1 MLHYNTI
8 NSATLELLRQLQ
20 AIPAFSKL
28 RLVGGT
34 SLALQI
40 GHRTSIDLDLFGYL
54 DADEFV
60 VTNALNKIGDVTIL
74 KRSENIN
81 IYIINGIK
89 VDIVNYPY
97 SWLLDTLVEDNLKLA
112 RIEDIAAMKL
122 AAITNRGTKKDF
134 IDLFFLLKQYS
145 LAELLKFYNKK
156 YADGTI
162 FLVIRS
168 LSYFDDADTEAMPNM
183 STPINWQEVKDH
195 IGHLLSSYQKN
206 SQQP

>member
-8 NSATLELLRQLQ
+8 NSATLELLKQLQ
-20 AIPAFSKL
+20 AIPELSNL

-40 GHRTSIDLDLFGYL
+40 GHRKSIDLDLFGEVKG
-54 DADEFV
+54 DEFAII
-60 VTNALNKIGDVTIL
+60 NALNKIGKITVL
-74 KRSENIN
+74 KKSENIN
-81 IYIINGIK
+81 IYTINGIK

-97 SWLLDTLVEDNLKLA
+97 SWLLETLAEDNLKLA
-112 RIEDIAAMKL
+112 KIEDIAAMKL

-134 IDLFFLLKQYS
+134 IDLFFLLKQYT
-145 LAELLKFYNKK
+145 LEELLEFYNKK

-168 LSYFDDADTEAMPNM
+168 LSYFDDADNEAMPDM
-183 STPINWQEVKDH
+183 CTVIDWIKVKNH
-195 IGHLLSSYQKN
+195 IRHLLNNYLKTTGQY
-206 SQQP
+206 

>member
-8 NSATLELLRQLQ
+8 DSATLELLKQLQ
-20 AIPAFSKL
+20 AIPAFTHL

-40 GHRTSIDLDLFGYL
+40 GHRTSIDLDLFGCVGG
-54 DADEFV
+54 DEFAI
-60 VTNALNKIGDVTIL
+60 TNALNKLGNVTVL
-74 KRSENIN
+74 KKSENIN
-81 IYIINGIK
+81 VYVINGIK

-97 SWLLDTLVEDNLKLA
+97 SWLLDTLDEDDLKLA

-145 LAELLKFYNKK
+145 LEDLLEFYNKK

-168 LSYFDDADTEAMPNM
+168 LSYFDDADAEALPNM
-183 STPINWQEVKDH
+183 CASVDWQEVKSH
-195 IGHLLSSYQKN
+195 ISYLLNNYLKK
-206 SQQP
+206 

>member
-145 LAELLKFYNKK
+145 LA
-156 YADGTI
+156 
-162 FLVIRS
+162 
-168 LSYFDDADTEAMPNM
+168 
-183 STPINWQEVKDH
+183 
-195 IGHLLSSYQKN
+195 
-206 SQQP
+206 

>member
-183 STPINWQEVKDH
+183 STPINWQEVKEH
-195 IGHLLSSYQKN
+195 ISHLLSSYQKN